1 MGPTLRANLLSTG
14 ATHGA
19 RIPIAPNGVLHGVVT
34 VSARG
39 MAIYEELFERAVSL
53 GHIVE
58 MALSNALTLEQSE
71 REATTDPLTGLAD
84 RRGFDFEV
92 VRLRGGRPFAVL
104 ALDVDDLKQ
113 VNGNL
118 GHATSDARLV
128 ATAQVMTR
136 VMRWGDLVARVGDDE
151 FAAFLVHPS
160 EEGPRRTAQRIL
172 AALKLTQIDGVNP
185 AVSLGSPVAPLPR
198 TWRRSSRRPI
208 PPWASPNGRA
218 AIPTCSRSPVSPPK
232 SRVGSRL
239 DFWIPSLP
247 VCCAPGDPQPAS
259 QGAVPQPGG
268 SASGR
273 PGGRDAAR

>member
-1 MGPTLRANLLSTG
+1 MAAGLDAVGPTLRANLLSTG
-14 ATHGA
+14 TTHGA
-19 RIPIAPNGVLHGVVT
+19 RIPIAPNSVLHGVVT

-58 MALSNALTLEQSE
+58 LALFNALTLEQSE

-151 FAAFLVHPS
+151 FTAFLVHPS
-160 EEGPRRTAQRIL
+160 EEGARRTA
-172 AALKLTQIDGVNP
+172 
-185 AVSLGSPVAPLPR
+185 
-198 TWRRSSRRPI
+198 
-208 PPWASPNGRA
+208 
-218 AIPTCSRSPVSPPK
+218 
-232 SRVGSRL
+232 
-239 DFWIPSLP
+239 
-247 VCCAPGDPQPAS
+247 
-259 QGAVPQPGG
+259 
-268 SASGR
+268 
-273 PGGRDAAR
+273 

>member
-1 MGPTLRANLLSTG
+1 MAAGLDAVGPTLRANLLSTG
-14 ATHGA
+14 TTHGA
-19 RIPIAPNGVLHGVVT
+19 RIPIAPNSVLHGVVT

-53 GHIVE
+53 GHIV
-58 MALSNALTLEQSE
+58 ALALFNALTLEKSE

-118 GHATSDARLV
+118 GHATGDARLV

-151 FAAFLVHPS
+151 FAAFLVHAS
-160 EEGPRRTAQRIL
+160 EEGARQTAQRIL

-185 AVSLGSPVAPLPR
+185 AVSLGVACGSLTSDLAEVLQEADTAMCIAKRQGGNSYVLAEPCFA
-198 TWRRSSRRPI
+198 TKV
-208 PPWASPNGRA
+208 AGRLA
-218 AIPTCSRSPVSPPK
+218 A
-232 SRVGSRL
+232 GLL
-239 DFWIPSLP
+239 DP
-247 VCCAPGDPQPAS
+247 
-259 QGAVPQPGG
+259 
-268 SASGR
+268 
-273 PGGRDAAR
+273 

>member
-92 VRLRGGRPFAVL
+92 VRLRGRRPFAVL
-104 ALDVDDLKQ
+104 ALDGDDLKQ
-113 VNGNL
+113 VNRNL
-118 GHATSDARLV
+118 DHATGDARLV
-128 ATAQVMTR
+128 ASQVMTG
-136 VMRWGDLVARVGDDE
+136 VMRWGDLVAQVGDDE

-185 AVSLGSPVAPLPR
+185 AVSLGVRLWLPYL
-198 TWRRSSRRPI
+198 
-208 PPWASPNGRA
+208 G
-218 AIPTCSRSPVSPPK
+218 
-232 SRVGSRL
+232 
-239 DFWIPSLP
+239 
-247 VCCAPGDPQPAS
+247 
-259 QGAVPQPGG
+259 PGG
-268 SASGR
+268 GP
-273 PGGRDAAR
+273 PGGRYRPVHRQTAGRQFLRAR